1 MGIEFTVFFHFFRIR
16 ILNGVN
22 SLRSLNFNELVVMS
36 RFDDF
41 FLPRFHAQPVIH
53 EYVCARKSF
62 HCFRRRFETV
72 RFRPCRD
79 NGMHFHLVLA
89 YGLDEFSHGIKADSH
104 LHLILLRR
112 LFRLTA
118 TGQNGYGQKD
128 RKYASYP
135 FPQPYHLLFSKCESS
150 ALTYKKDYHTRL

>member
-1 MGIEFTVFFHFFRIR
+1 MVGLRKWIACILTV
-16 ILNGVN
+16 LLAV
-22 SLRSLNFNELVVMS
+22 S
-36 RFDDF
+36 
-41 FLPRFHAQPVIH
+41 
-53 EYVCARKSF
+53 
-62 HCFRRRFETV
+62 
-72 RFRPCRD
+72 
-79 NGMHFHLVLA
+79 VLA
-89 YGLDEFSHGIKADSH
+89 GCGKTEETAKKDKVKVAVSADGH

-135 FPQPYHLLFSKCESS
+135 FPQPYHLLFGKCESS